1 MHVVDQNGNPV
12 EGVTV
17 NFCTDVSCVPK
28 ESDEDGLITFTG
40 APDAYHVTIVDVPD
54 GYSWDED
61 YEMYTAREY
70 GEWILRV
77 RKD

>member
-1 MHVVDQNGNPV
+1 MEQTIRGKRPVIRRLINGP
-12 EGVTV
+12 EGTG
-17 NFCTDVSCVPK
+17 K

-40 APDAYHVTIVDVPD
+40 APDAYHVMIIDAPD
-54 GYSWDED
+54 GYSYDED